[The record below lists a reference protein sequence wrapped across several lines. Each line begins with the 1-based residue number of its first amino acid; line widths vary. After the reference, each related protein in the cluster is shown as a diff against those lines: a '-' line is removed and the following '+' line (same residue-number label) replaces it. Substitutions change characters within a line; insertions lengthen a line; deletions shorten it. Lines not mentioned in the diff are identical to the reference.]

1 MKTALLLIDIQ
12 NDYFPGGKM
21 ELVGTL
27 QAAAAAARLLATFRK
42 QSWLVYHVQHISTRP
57 SSTFFLPGTT
67 GIEIFP
73 SVAPLPNEPV
83 VTKHFPNCF
92 RETDLE
98 ETLRRDEVDR
108 ILVCGMMTSM
118 CVDATVRAAFDL
130 GFSCTVAQDACA
142 TRDLSFEGVTIPARQ
157 VHGAFLSALGTVY
170 ANIKPTDVILDNI
183 ASGDH

>member
-12 NDYFPGGKM
+12 NDYFPSGKM
-21 ELVGTL
+21 ELVGSL

-42 QSWLVYHVQHISTRP
+42 QSLLVYHVQHISTRP
-57 SSTFFLPGTT
+57 TSTFFLPGTP
-67 GIEIFP
+67 GVEIFP
-73 SVAPLPNEPV
+73 GVAPLPNEPV
-83 VTKHFPNCF
+83 VTKHFPNSF

-98 ETLRRDEVDR
+98 DTLRRDKVER
-108 ILVCGMMTSM
+108 LLVCGMMTSM

-157 VHGAFLSALGTVY
+157 VHGAFLSALETVY
-170 ANIKPTDVILDNI
+170 ANIKPTDVILNNI
-183 ASGDH
+183 ASSDH

>member
-21 ELVGTL
+21 ELVGSL

-42 QSWLVYHVQHISTRP
+42 QSCLVYHVQHISTRP
-57 SSTFFLPGTT
+57 TSTFFLPGTT
-67 GIEIFP
+67 GIEIHP
-73 SVAPLPNEPV
+73 GVAPLPNEPI
-83 VTKHFPNCF
+83 VTKNFPNSF
-92 RETDLE
+92 RETYLE
-98 ETLRRDEVDR
+98 EILRRDEVDR
-108 ILVCGMMTSM
+108 ILVCGLMTSM

-142 TRDLSFEGVTIPARQ
+142 TRDLSFDGVIIPARQ
-157 VHGAFLSALGTVY
+157 VHGAFLSALGAVY
-170 ANIKPTDVILDNI
+170 ATIKPTEVILDNI